1 LSALTL
7 KYLEKP
13 YLVLSFVLLMAIV
26 GIIGYSKMPLNMYPD
41 SDHPQ
46 ITVITVESGASASD
60 IETKISRTIEKEM
73 ATLGEVLKVTSV
85 SKDEVSVVTVEFDYT
100 RTLDSAATDVSNALS
115 KIIGKLPAD
124 IRQPQIFKI
133 SQATQSTL
141 ILALS
146 PNENSILDMS
156 QIRQLADNEIKE
168 ELLRVPGIAQVEV
181 FGGHQPEYKI
191 IVKPDLLAFH
201 SLTIGDVAAAL
212 SANNVNVPNGLII
225 KSSGQ
230 YLLKTQGEFTT
241 PEDANNI
248 VVTRRQTGD
257 IYLRDVAEVTRGIVE
272 PQSAYHGNGHQA
284 IGLSILRAPTG
295 VAMDSISA
303 VEKYLPVMVERYHGI
318 KFEISD
324 TQGTLIRTSVSN
336 MEESLLEAVLLT
348 VAVVFLFLGNMRITL
363 LAAVSIPFT
372 YLITFGIMWLI
383 GYELNTVTF
392 TGIILAVG
400 MLLDDAIVVLE
411 NIARHYER
419 MPNNLKE
426 ATFGGTEEVLLAI
439 FSGTYAT
446 VMVLV
451 PIIFIGG
458 YVQAVMRPFI
468 MSMCIALVV
477 SYVVSVTIIPILAPK
492 LLRQSFRPNLLERIA
507 LRFDEK
513 IVTVIQNIYVLLVDL
528 ALRRRLAFVAGGMVL
543 FLMSAS
549 LMPILGRDLMSS
561 MDAGIIKINFE
572 TDTDMSLA
580 ATETVASAMEQA
592 VLEVPGIESVS
603 TIMGSE
609 AGIVSFGSGKIPQ
622 QGYIT
627 INLVDRFQRSQSIW
641 ETENLLRKQF
651 AQIPGL
657 KYYDVYDFG
666 ATAMA
671 SIKAP
676 ISLLVTGPDRRVLD
690 ALGEKIYDRMLNV
703 AGLTSVS
710 RSWTHDKNEINFIL
724 DKEKCSLY
732 EISPANVSSQIA
744 NVVGGMPASTFRIDQ
759 EDGIALRVAYPA
771 ERRDHVSKLKDVMII
786 TPKGLTPLEALGT
799 LKDKKIPTLYTR
811 QDMQNTL
818 EIYGYREKTAITHID
833 KGIQQ
838 ALADI
843 ELPEG
848 YAITQEGDL
857 QQMQA
862 SFGAMS
868 GAMGIGMLLLY
879 FSLVPAFGSFIHP
892 MTIMSAIPLGMIGS
906 IWALM
911 ISGKHSSMPAFMGMI
926 LLAGIVVKNAILL
939 IDFIIIARRQGRDI
953 KQAVM
958 DSVRVRTRPILM
970 TAFGTA
976 IGMAPIALEWAVGLE
991 RLSPL
996 AIVSIGGLLVST
1008 FLTLVFVPILYTFF
1022 EEMKEKFFG
1031 YFQNESRVIAKSES
1045 SLTKGE

>member
-1 LSALTL
+1 MNALTL

-26 GIIGYSKMPLNMYPD
+26 GIIGYVKMPLNMYPD

-46 ITVITVESGASASD
+46 VAIITVENGASASD
-60 IETKISRTIEKEM
+60 IETKIGRIIEKEM

-100 RTLDSAATDVSNALS
+100 KTLELAATDVSNALS
-115 KIIGKLPAD
+115 KITGKLPAD
-124 IRQPQIFKI
+124 IHQPQIFKI
-133 SQATQSTL
+133 SQATQPTL

-146 PNENSILDMS
+146 PSENSILDMS

-181 FGGHQPEYKI
+181 FGGFQPEYKI

-201 SLTIGDVAAAL
+201 SLTINDVAAAL
-212 SANNVNVPNGLII
+212 SENNVNVPNGLII

-230 YLLKTQGEFTT
+230 YLLKTQGEFKH
-241 PEDANNI
+241 PEEANHI
-248 VVTRRQTGD
+248 VVARKQTGD
-257 IYLRDVAEVTRGIVE
+257 IYLRDVAEIARGITE
-272 PQSAYHGNGHQA
+272 PQSAYHGNGRQA
-284 IGLSILRAPTG
+284 IGLSILRPPSG
-295 VAMDSISA
+295 VAMDSINA
-303 VEKYLPVMVERYHGI
+303 IEKYLPTLKDKYPGI
-318 KFEISD
+318 QFAISD

-336 MEESLLEAVLLT
+336 MEESLLEAILLT
-348 VAVVFLFLGNMRITL
+348 VGVVFFFLGNMRITV
-363 LAAVSIPFT
+363 LAAISIPFT
-372 YLITFGIMWLI
+372 YLITFGIMWRI

-411 NIARHYER
+411 NIARHYEQ
-419 MPNNLKE
+419 MPDKIKA
-426 ATFGGTEEVLLAI
+426 ATLGGTEEVLLAI

-446 VMVLV
+446 VMVLL

-468 MSMCIALVV
+468 MTMCIALVV
-477 SYVVSVTIIPILAPK
+477 SYIVSVTIIPILAPV
-492 LLRQSFRPNLLERIA
+492 LLRQSFQPNNAEKLALWFDKKVVTIIQNTYVRLVDSALRHRLIFLIGGIA
-507 LRFDEK
+507 LF
-513 IVTVIQNIYVLLVDL
+513 I
-528 ALRRRLAFVAGGMVL
+528 A
-543 FLMSAS
+543 SAS

-572 TDTDMSLA
+572 TDTDMSLS
-580 ATETVASAMEQA
+580 ATEQIAAKMEQVIA
-592 VLEVPGIESVS
+592 KTPGVDSIS
-603 TIMGSE
+603 TVIGSE
-609 AGIVSFGSGKIPQ
+609 SGIVSFGSGKIPQ

-627 INLVDRFQRSQSIW
+627 INLVDKFKRSQNIW
-641 ETENLLRKQF
+641 EIDNELRKQF
-651 AQIPGL
+651 GQIPGL
-657 KYYDVYDFG
+657 KYADVYDFG

-676 ISLLVTGPDRRVLD
+676 VSLLITGPDRTMLD
-690 ALGEKIYDRMLNV
+690 SIGEQVYDRMLNV
-703 AGLTSVS
+703 PGLTSVS
-710 RSWTHDKNEINFIL
+710 RSWTRDKAEINFVL

-732 EISPANVSSQIA
+732 KISPAHVSTQIA
-744 NVVGGMPASTFRIDQ
+744 NAVGGISASTFRIDQ
-759 EDGIALRVAYPA
+759 EEGIGLRVSYPA
-771 ERRDHVSKLKDVMII
+771 EQRDHVSKLKNIMVV
-786 TPKGLTPLEALGT
+786 TPKGLVPLESLGT
-799 LKDKKIPTLYTR
+799 FSNKKIPTLYTR
-811 QDMQNTL
+811 QNMQNTL
-818 EIYGYREKTAITHID
+818 EVYGYREKSSITFLD
-833 KGIQQ
+833 KGIQNE
-838 ALADI
+838 LAGLV
-843 ELPEG
+843 LPEG
-848 YAITQEGDL
+848 YAISQEGDL
-857 QQMQA
+857 QQMQT

-926 LLAGIVVKNAILL
+926 LLAGIVVKNSILL
-939 IDFIIIARRQGRDI
+939 IDFIIVARNQGSSM
-953 KQAVM
+953 KQAVI

-976 IGMAPIALEWAVGLE
+976 IGMTPIAFEWAVGLE

-1008 FLTLVFVPILYTFF
+1008 FLTLVFVPILYTLF
-1022 EEMKEKFFG
+1022 EEMKEKIYG
-1031 YFQNESRVIAKSES
+1031 YFHSRSKVVQKPGSYS
-1045 SLTKGE
+1045 

>member
-1 LSALTL
+1 MSALTL

-26 GIIGYSKMPLNMYPD
+26 GIIGYVKMPLNMYPD

-46 ITVITVESGASASD
+46 ITIITVETGASASD
-60 IETKISRTIEKEM
+60 VETKIGRTIEKEM

-100 RTLDSAATDVSNALS
+100 KTLDSAATDVSNALS
-115 KIIGKLPAD
+115 KITGKLPAD

-133 SQATQSTL
+133 SQATQPTL

-146 PNENSILDMS
+146 PKENSILDMS

-181 FGGHQPEYKI
+181 FGGFQPEYKI

-201 SLTIGDVAAAL
+201 SLTISDVAAAL

-230 YLLKTQGEFTT
+230 YLLKTQGEFKH
-241 PEDANNI
+241 PEEANHI
-248 VVTRRQTGD
+248 IIARKQTGD
-257 IYLRDVAEVTRGIVE
+257 VYLRDVAEITRGIVE
-272 PQSAYHGNGHQA
+272 PQSGYHGNSREA
-284 IGLSILRAPTG
+284 IGLSILRAPSG
-295 VAMDSISA
+295 VAMDSITA
-303 VEKYLPVMVERYHGI
+303 VEKYLPILKDKYPGI
-318 KFEISD
+318 QFAISD

-336 MEESLLEAVLLT
+336 MEESLFEAILLT
-348 VAVVFLFLGNMRITL
+348 VGVVFLFLANMRITL

-419 MPNNLKE
+419 MPDRIKE

-446 VMVLV
+446 VMVLL

-458 YVQAVMRPFI
+458 YVQATMRPFI

-477 SYVVSVTIIPILAPK
+477 SYVVSVTIIPILAPM
-492 LLRQSFRPNLLERIA
+492 LLRQAFRPNRAERIA
-507 LRFDEK
+507 LWFDEK
-513 IVTVIQNIYVLLVDL
+513 VVTVIQNTYVRLVDV
-528 ALRRRLAFVAGGMVL
+528 ALRHRLAFLAGGMAL
-543 FLMSAS
+543 FMISAS

-580 ATETVASAMEQA
+580 ATEQVATKIEQVIA
-592 VLEVPGIESVS
+592 EVPGVDSVS

-627 INLVDRFQRSQSIW
+627 INLVDRFKRSQTIW
-641 ETENLLRKQF
+641 EIENKLRTQF

-657 KYYDVYDFG
+657 KYVDVYDFG

-676 ISLLVTGPDRRVLD
+676 VSLLITGPDRMVLD
-690 ALGEKIYDRMLNV
+690 SIGEQVYDRMLNV
-703 AGLTSVS
+703 PGLTSVS
-710 RSWTHDKNEINFIL
+710 RSWTHDKAEINFVL
-724 DKEKCSLY
+724 NKEKCSLY
-732 EISPANVSSQIA
+732 EISPANVSNQIA
-744 NVVGGMPASTFRIDQ
+744 NVVGGMSASTFRIDQ
-759 EDGIALRVAYPA
+759 EDGIGLRISYPA
-771 ERRDHVSKLKDVMII
+771 EQRDHISKLKNVMIV
-786 TPKGLTPLEALGT
+786 TPKGLTPLESLGT
-799 LKDKKIPTLYTR
+799 FSRKKIPTLYTR

-818 EIYGYREKTAITHID
+818 EVYGYREKTAITYLD
-833 KGIQQ
+833 KGIQKE
-838 ALADI
+838 LADI

-879 FSLVPAFGSFIHP
+879 FSLVPAFSSFIHP

-911 ISGKHSSMPAFMGMI
+911 LSGKHSSMPAFMGMI
-926 LLAGIVVKNAILL
+926 LLAGIVVKNSILL
-939 IDFIIIARRQGRDI
+939 IDFIIVERSQGSDM
-953 KQAVM
+953 KQAIM

-976 IGMAPIALEWAVGLE
+976 FGMAPIALEWAVGLE

-996 AIVSIGGLLVST
+996 AIVAIGGLLVST
-1008 FLTLVFVPILYTFF
+1008 FLTLVFVPILYTLFEDMKGKFGGFF
-1022 EEMKEKFFG
+1022 RSNHAG
-1031 YFQNESRVIAKSES
+1031 IAKSES
-1045 SLTKGE
+1045 SSR